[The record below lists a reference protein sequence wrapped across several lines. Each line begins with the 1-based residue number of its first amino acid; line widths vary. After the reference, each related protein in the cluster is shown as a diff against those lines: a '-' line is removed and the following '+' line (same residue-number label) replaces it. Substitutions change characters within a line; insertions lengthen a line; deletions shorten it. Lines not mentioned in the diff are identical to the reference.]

1 MGAYQGNQGAELIC
15 HQRFRAE
22 GPSVSAISGSR
33 VSGSRVSGLRVA
45 LDVITGR
52 REYVLAPDAR
62 AGTAAAGPALSVS
75 EQRDAL
81 ARVLYLSEQ
90 GFWSGGR
97 GDDSPFGT
105 AWGTSTDRYLRDRY
119 LDQADAIL
127 AAGFRKAPELTRG
140 EVETALSTEGSPT
153 EADDWIVV
161 ACNLGIAVREG
172 G

>member
-1 MGAYQGNQGAELIC
+1 M
-15 HQRFRAE
+15 
-22 GPSVSAISGSR
+22 SVISGSR
-33 VSGSRVSGLRVA
+33 IGGSRVNGLRVA
-45 LDVITGR
+45 LDALTGR
-52 REYVLAPDAR
+52 GEYVAAPVKPAPKPDR
-62 AGTAAAGPALSVS
+62 SAAPSFDD
-75 EQRDAL
+75 ERDAL

-97 GDDSPFGT
+97 GSDSPLGT

-127 AAGFRKAPELTRG
+127 AAGFRRSPAVTRDD
-140 EVETALSTEGSPT
+140 VDTALQAEGSPT

-161 ACNLGIAVREG
+161 AWNLGIDVQEG